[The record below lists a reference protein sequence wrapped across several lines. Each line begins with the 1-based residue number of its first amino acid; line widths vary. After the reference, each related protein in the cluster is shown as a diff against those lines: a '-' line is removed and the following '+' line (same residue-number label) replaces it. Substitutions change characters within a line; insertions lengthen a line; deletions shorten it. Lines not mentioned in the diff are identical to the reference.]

1 VTTKYLG
8 DGIWARR
15 TNLDASDIMMPVDVQ
30 SHHQDY
36 VQTHNGVVL
45 APTNGSSVGT
55 GWINVEGFDELSVH
69 VQSTVASSYSI
80 YIDWSFDGVNQHGTE
95 GNTST
100 NTTFKTLTVGVKAKY
115 VRINLFNTATDAP
128 KTVTSY
134 LHMKA

>member
-36 VQTHNGVVL
+36 TQTHNGVVL
-45 APTNGSSVGT
+45 APSSGSSVGA
-55 GWINVEGFDELSVH
+55 GWIDVSGFDELSVH
-69 VQSTVASSYSI
+69 TQSTVASSYSV

-95 GNTST
+95 GNSST
-100 NTTFKTLTVGVKAKY
+100 TATFKTLTVPTKAKY
-115 VRINLFNTATDAP
+115 VRINIFNTATDAP
-128 KTVTSY
+128 KSVTSY
-134 LHMKA
+134 LFMKA